1 MAVCAVDRKYGLLTV
16 SNLKGASLSIRRHSK
31 LESLKG
37 TYSRRDRTKS
47 FQKDEH
53 KVNEIVVK
61 DIWCWVLFLLLVL
74 VSLQFQ
80 ICTEPKYFNVFNS
93 CILLLAVLAFGSLTL
108 YLIDLL
114 TLWTCNLKLLC
125 LVHIQMLLF
134 WNFTFWYQWND

>member
-61 DIWCWVLFLLLVL
+61 DI
-74 VSLQFQ
+74 
-80 ICTEPKYFNVFNS
+80 
-93 CILLLAVLAFGSLTL
+93 
-108 YLIDLL
+108 
-114 TLWTCNLKLLC
+114 
-125 LVHIQMLLF
+125 
-134 WNFTFWYQWND
+134 